1 MTEQSASDEA
11 QDEQYQES
19 TPDDK
24 ADPSGGE
31 EPSRSTRP
39 SPEDDG
45 QAPDEDEEQRRS
57 EEWEAGWSG
66 P

>member
-1 MTEQSASDEA
+1 MAEQSASEP
-11 QDEQYQES
+11 QDEPYQES

-24 ADPSGGE
+24 ADPSGGD

-45 QAPDEDEEQRRS
+45 QAPDEDEEQRHRK
-57 EEWEAGWSG
+57 EWEAGWSG